1 MEMTKSPTAM
11 TDWLMSPLQSTY
23 GSQYRNPTTDSMRHL
38 PVVLREWPV
47 LNVGHSRGLGC
58 SMGEG
63 KQDRLDTR
71 TSVLSTDFLINT
83 TRLLDMR
90 IGSLVLRSLPSA
102 RTEPYG
108 GLARLEAFQLL
119 LFQYRSPCLS
129 CDRVGKFCRNQYSC
143 GLFRVLGCT
152 PTKARRRPLPRSHQQ
167 T

>member
-47 LNVGHSRGLGC
+47 LNVGHSRRLGC

-63 KQDRLDTR
+63 KQDRQDTR

-90 IGSLVLRSLPSA
+90 IGSLTVRLLPSG
-102 RTEPYG
+102 RTEPNG
-108 GLARLEAFQLL
+108 GLARLEAFQLPL
-119 LFQYRSPCLS
+119 SQYRSPCLS
-129 CDRVGKFCRNQYSC
+129 CDHVAKFCRNQYSW
-143 GLFRVLGCT
+143 GPSRVLGCT
-152 PTKARRRPLPRSHQQ
+152 PTRARRRPSLRSHQQ